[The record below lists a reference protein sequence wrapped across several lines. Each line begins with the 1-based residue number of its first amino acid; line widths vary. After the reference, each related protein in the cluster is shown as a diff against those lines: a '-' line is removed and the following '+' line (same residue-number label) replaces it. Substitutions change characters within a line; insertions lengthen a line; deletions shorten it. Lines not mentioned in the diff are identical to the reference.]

1 MSQGTA
7 TTAVDVVIVNW
18 NTAEAAIEAA
28 KAYLR
33 SDSVE
38 ARVTVVDN
46 ASQPEQQQLLEEGC
60 PEEVRLV
67 PQGEGASAMGGQ
79 PISPSAT
86 GPPS

>member
-7 TTAVDVVIVNW
+7 RTTIDVVIVNW

-38 ARVTVVDN
+38 AQVTVADN
-46 ASQPEQQQLLEEGC
+46 ASQPEQRRLLEEGC
-60 PEEVRLV
+60 PEEARLV
-67 PQGEGASAMGGQ
+67 LHEENLG
-79 PISPSAT
+79 
-86 GPPS
+86 